1 MSEFILSPT
10 LSAKAEAFVNEEL
23 IADIVL
29 PKVPV
34 RSEAFYA
41 DYFPVGV
48 FAQTRDNRVGRA
60 DSPKII
66 NVASNSR
73 IFSTEDY
80 ALDAILYN
88 YDKERNEQALDGRT
102 TNIQWKAAN
111 TLALASAQS
120 NCREVRV
127 ANLAQAINSYSPGN
141 RITLSGPSQWSDPT
155 SRPLD
160 DITRA
165 VDNSLVPYN
174 IFVMG
179 MAAFSALK
187 VHPQIVGGIF
197 KNGARDGIV
206 DQAAMET
213 LFGIKIVIGK
223 AFVSTHDDLDITR
236 SNATLK
242 RAWGNHASLIYI
254 NPLAQAIAGLSQY
267 SFGYTPQVGGT
278 RISELF
284 NGMMGARGALTLR
297 ILDVEIPL
305 ITAKFCG
312 FLFRDVAPPTTNLS
326 ISNLM

>member
-1 MSEFILSPT
+1 MTQFVLSPS

-23 IADIVL
+23 VADLVL

-34 RSEAFYA
+34 ESEFFQC
-41 DYFPVGV
+41 DYFPAEV

-60 DSPKII
+60 DSPKVI

-73 IFSTEDY
+73 VFSTEDY

-88 YDKERNEQALDGRT
+88 YDLERNEQALNGRT
-102 TNIQWKAAN
+102 TNVRLKAAN
-111 TLALASAQS
+111 TLALAAAQGNS
-120 NCREVRV
+120 REVRV
-127 ANLAQAINSYSPGN
+127 ADLVQSNNSYTAAN
-141 RITLSGPSQWSDPT
+141 RITLSGPSQWTNPL

-160 DITRA
+160 DIIRA
-165 VDNSLVPYN
+165 IDNSLVPYN
-174 IFVMG
+174 KFVMG
-179 MAAFSALK
+179 MGAFSALK
-187 VHPQIVGGIF
+187 VHPQIVGAIF
-197 KNGARDGIV
+197 ANGARDGIV
-206 DQAAMET
+206 DKAAMET
-213 LFGIKIVIGK
+213 LFGVEIVIGK
-223 AFVSTHDDLDITR
+223 AFVSTFDDLDITR
-236 SNATLK
+236 ANATLK
-242 RAWGNHASLIYI
+242 RAWGNHASLVYI

-278 RISELF
+278 RISEMF

-312 FLFRDVAPPTTNLS
+312 FLFRDVAPASTNLS